1 MKTKIIYTI
10 AAITVLFLSVMITG
24 KLIMSKPV
32 PKKNDQAKTLLNVK
46 AQKAENKNFD
56 SNITYRGRIS
66 SYENI
71 SLSAEVTGKIMQ
83 GNIAFK
89 SGQNFSKND
98 LLIQI
103 YSEDA
108 KAALMSG
115 KSSFLRTISN
125 ILPDINIDY
134 PDEYNKWKNFF
145 NSIKVDADLPELPET
160 KSEQEQIYLA
170 SQGVLSEYYSLRQQ
184 EINLTKYTLYAPFD
198 GSFKTVNKEI
208 GSVAS
213 MGAELASIIRTD
225 KLEVTVPVLPEDA
238 KWIKPEN
245 SVNLIGVN
253 NTEKG
258 KVSRIANFVDAST
271 QSINIYIDYYPNENN
286 AFLEGEYIDVEFS
299 ISKNVTGFKIPRE
312 ALLDNNQIY
321 VIENNVLVSK
331 TVRIERTLEDYYIIS
346 GVSENELIVT
356 ESLADVR
363 EGTAVAARI

>member
-10 AAITVLFLSVMITG
+10 AAVAVLFLSVMITG

-32 PKKNDQAKTLLNVK
+32 PKKNEQAKSLLNVK

-83 GNIAFK
+83 GDVAFK
-89 SGQNFSKND
+89 SGQDFNKND

-103 YSEDA
+103 YNEDA
-108 KAALMSG
+108 QASLMSG

-134 PDEYNKWKNFF
+134 PDEYNKWKGFF
-145 NSIKVDADLPELPET
+145 NNIKVDCNLPQLPEVN
-160 KSEQEQIYLA
+160 SEQEQIYLA
-170 SQGVLSEYYSLRQQ
+170 SQGVLSEYYSLLQQ

-225 KLEVTVPVLPEDA
+225 KLEVIVPVLPEDA
-238 KWIKPEN
+238 KWIKEGN
-245 SVNLIGVN
+245 SVNLIGIN
-253 NTEKG
+253 NSESG

-271 QSINIYIDYYPNENN
+271 QSINIYIDYYPNGNN
-286 AFLEGEYIDVEFS
+286 SFLEGEYIDVEFS
-299 ISKNVTGFKIPRE
+299 ISKNVSGIKIPRE
-312 ALLDNNQIY
+312 ALLKGNQVY
-321 VIENNVLVSK
+321 VIENNILVSK
-331 TVRIERTLEDYYIIS
+331 TINIERSLEDYYIIS
-346 GVSENELIVT
+346 GINEEEMIVT
-356 ESLADVR
+356 ESLADVTA
-363 EGTAVAARI
+363 GTPVIARI